1 MSAPLQIAL
10 TYRPLPNGEYTHPEV
25 ADVLTQM
32 GHRVSLIRDD
42 FPDPKSFDL
51 LWIAGNANWH
61 PRILRQ
67 LALHR
72 QAGGRRPLVLI
83 RHTEPLPMPKDAP
96 FPRPRLH
103 LREIA
108 KILLR
113 DARATDPFTN
123 ARRLGQLARA
133 RLYDVLVVSTP
144 SRQAYLAECGIT
156 SSMVPMGYHP
166 SYGRDLGLERD
177 IDVLFLGALDVPRRR
192 TLIARLREAKVPVQ
206 AMGSWYTTGTW
217 GESRTRLL
225 NRTRIL
231 LNIQRF
237 PGELSGQRMLL
248 GMANKA
254 LVISEPVYMPG
265 PYVPGQHWVQ
275 ATIDEMPATVAH
287 YLAHENQR
295 REIAE
300 AGHDL
305 AVNHLRLEQSVAEIL
320 ALVAQ
325 VRNPAV

>member
-1 MSAPLQIAL
+1 MSASLQIAL
-10 TYRPLPNGEYTHPEV
+10 TYRPLPNGEYTHPDV
-25 ADVLTQM
+25 ADVLAQM

-42 FPDPKSFDL
+42 FPHPNGFDL
-51 LWIAGNANWH
+51 LWISGNANWY

-67 LALHR
+67 LAVHR
-72 QAGGRRPLVLI
+72 RAGGRRPLVLI
-83 RHTEPLPMPKDAP
+83 RHTEPLPLPKNAP
-96 FPRPRLH
+96 LPRPRLH

-123 ARRLGQLARA
+123 ARRLDQLARA

-144 SRQAYLAECGIT
+144 SRQAYLAEHGIG

-166 SYGRDLGLERD
+166 SYGHDLGLQRD

-192 TLIARLREAKVPVQ
+192 RLIARLHEAKVPVQ
-206 AMGSWYTTGTW
+206 AMGSWYAADTW

-265 PYVPGQHWVQ
+265 PYQPGQHWVQ
-275 ATIDEMPATVAH
+275 AGIDDMPATIAH
-287 YLAHENQR
+287 YLAHEHER
-295 REIAE
+295 RTIAE

-320 ALVAQ
+320 ALVEQA
-325 VRNPAV
+325 RS